1 MIRTLLLATLFASLS
16 TGFRPCAAG
25 TAADRTD
32 TAATVRT
39 PTDSLRPAAR
49 TPEECLP
56 DGKTASANTPDTESA
71 AGTNPAPAD
80 APDTKPAAGTA
91 AAGTANAP
99 APADTAAYLRPPYL
113 REGDTIAVVSPSGRI
128 AARADTAKVRERLES
143 WGLHVLFGTHYAD
156 RSQPY
161 FAGTDAERAAD
172 LQRMLDDPSV
182 KAVIAFRGG
191 YGSVRLLPHLDLRR
205 LREHPKW
212 LAGFSDIT
220 TLHLVLR
227 RLRIESIH
235 GQMPAGFLF
244 DEGTEDPS
252 AESLREALFGLT
264 RRIDT
269 PPHPLNRPGRATGR
283 LAGGNLAV
291 ICAATGTPEELLTDS
306 PTVLFIEEVGEFVYR
321 IDRMMQSLA
330 RSGKL
335 RNLRAVVVGHLT
347 DMMGEKKFG
356 VADACRIISD
366 YTQELGIP
374 VLFGFPAGHD
384 EPNLSLY
391 LGREVTVT
399 VDDGGGCVEF

>member
-1 MIRTLLLATLFASLS
+1 MIRTLLLAALF
-16 TGFRPCAAG
+16 TGLLAAFRPCAAG
-25 TAADRTD
+25 TVADRTD
-32 TAATVRT
+32 TAATARI
-39 PTDSLRPAAR
+39 PADSLRPAAR

-128 AARADTAKVRERLES
+128 VARADTAKVRERLES

-252 AESLREALFGLT
+252 AESLREGFQSRFSGGKARLQHRLIHLWNVVVRVIRPCGKVRTDVRQIRTQLFNT
-264 RRIDT
+264 
-269 PPHPLNRPGRATGR
+269 
-283 LAGGNLAV
+283 AGK
-291 ICAATGTPEELLTDS
+291 C
-306 PTVLFIEEVGEFVYR
+306 
-321 IDRMMQSLA
+321 
-330 RSGKL
+330 
-335 RNLRAVVVGHLT
+335 AVVSRLRRFHRFAPLRGDDLH
-347 DMMGEKKFG
+347 D
-356 VADACRIISD
+356 
-366 YTQELGIP
+366 
-374 VLFGFPAGHD
+374 GFRLRKVHFA
-384 EPNLSLY
+384 
-391 LGREVTVT
+391 V
-399 VDDGGGCVEF
+399 

>member
-1 MIRTLLLATLFASLS
+1 M
-16 TGFRPCAAG
+16 
-25 TAADRTD
+25 
-32 TAATVRT
+32 
-39 PTDSLRPAAR
+39 
-49 TPEECLP
+49 
-56 DGKTASANTPDTESA
+56 
-71 AGTNPAPAD
+71 
-80 APDTKPAAGTA
+80 
-91 AAGTANAP
+91 
-99 APADTAAYLRPPYL
+99 
-113 REGDTIAVVSPSGRI
+113 
-128 AARADTAKVRERLES
+128 RERLES

-191 YGSVRLLPHLDLRR
+191 YGSVRLLPYLDLRR

-269 PPHPLNRPGRATGR
+269 PPHPLNCPGRATGR

>member
-1 MIRTLLLATLFASLS
+1 M
-16 TGFRPCAAG
+16 
-25 TAADRTD
+25 
-32 TAATVRT
+32 
-39 PTDSLRPAAR
+39 
-49 TPEECLP
+49 
-56 DGKTASANTPDTESA
+56 
-71 AGTNPAPAD
+71 
-80 APDTKPAAGTA
+80 
-91 AAGTANAP
+91 
-99 APADTAAYLRPPYL
+99 
-113 REGDTIAVVSPSGRI
+113 
-128 AARADTAKVRERLES
+128 RERLES

-291 ICAATGTPEELLTDS
+291 ICAATELPRSCS
-306 PTVLFIEEVGEFVYR
+306 PIR
-321 IDRMMQSLA
+321 RRCSSSR
-330 RSGKL
+330 RSASSFTASTG
-335 RNLRAVVVGHLT
+335 
-347 DMMGEKKFG
+347 
-356 VADACRIISD
+356 
-366 YTQELGIP
+366 
-374 VLFGFPAGHD
+374 
-384 EPNLSLY
+384 
-391 LGREVTVT
+391 
-399 VDDGGGCVEF
+399 